1 MTQRPVSLIAPS
13 ILASDFARLGEEV
26 RALES
31 AGADWVHVDVMDG
44 RFVPNITLGPDVVRT
59 LRPHTRLPFDVHLMI
74 APADPHL
81 EAFRAAGHTHTPR
94 VSVSRSVF
102 PILTD
107 RDRMLFGPGGGSSG
121 DQIGIIDGTRSTF
134 GRTYTGEPDQLIEE
148 LKADA
153 AVQSADTLLLTIPS
167 QAGVELNLQ
176 ILENFAP
183 HVAPALGWKP
193 NTEGPV
199 VGDRLD

>member
-1 MTQRPVSLIAPS
+1 MLFRS
-13 ILASDFARLGEEV
+13 
-26 RALES
+26 
-31 AGADWVHVDVMDG
+31 HV
-44 RFVPNITLGPDVVRT
+44 
-59 LRPHTRLPFDVHLMI
+59 
-74 APADPHL
+74 
-81 EAFRAAGHTHTPR
+81 PR

-102 PILTD
+102 PILSD

-148 LKADA
+148 LRADA

-176 ILENFAP
+176 ILENFAT

-199 VGDRLD
+199 VGDPVTA

>member
-1 MTQRPVSLIAPS
+1 MSDAAPHAPLAIEPQSEELIRHIWWGSGSRATAERTGEQGLNLMS
-13 ILASDFARLGEEV
+13 STLLTEANGASFGDLQAEQI
-26 RALES
+26 
-31 AGADWVHVDVMDG
+31 DVF
-44 RFVPNITLGPDVVRT
+44 R
-59 LRPHTRLPFDVHLMI
+59 
-74 APADPHL
+74 
-81 EAFRAAGHTHTPR
+81 EAFREAGHTHAPR

-102 PILTD
+102 PIVSE
-107 RDRMLFGPGGGSSG
+107 RDRMLFGMRPGESA

-134 GRTYTGEPDQLIEE
+134 GRTYTGEPDQLIEQ

-167 QAGVELNLQ
+167 QAGVELNLH
-176 ILENFAP
+176 ILETFAE

-199 VGDRLD
+199 VGDPVAS